1 VSIAHANAGVRAV
14 TRAIPV
20 WAWLAALV
28 AVSAGIR
35 FVLARGIVAPWIMVD
50 ELIYSELAK
59 SFAANGHFEIRG
71 VSSGGSYGFVYPVL
85 ISAAYR
91 LFDAVPDA
99 YGFAKAI
106 NAVVMSL
113 AAIPAYFLA
122 RRVLTQPF
130 ALAAATLSVAIPS
143 LLYTG
148 TLMTENAFY
157 PVFLCVALVLVRML
171 ERPTR
176 VNQLG
181 VLALCVLAYTTRQ
194 QALSL
199 FAAVLTAPLLLGL
212 RLLGR
217 FRTLYI
223 ASAALA
229 FAVVV
234 VEAVRSHSPLSLLGA
249 YETAGHH
256 GYAVGSVAKWLLW
269 HLAELDLYLGVVP
282 VAAFVVL
289 AFAWRTLDASQ
300 RAFMSGASALTVWLM
315 LEVAAY
321 ATLPGVARVE
331 ERNTFYVAP
340 LFLIALLMW
349 VQLGAP
355 RPRLI
360 AAGSAVGA
368 ALLVAT
374 LPFPRLIRPEITSDT
389 LAFVPWWKLQE
400 QGLALHHVR
409 LLATVCA
416 LGAAALFLLVPQR
429 WTLALPLLVLVYFS
443 VVQQPV
449 QARAELASRNA
460 RAAGIGGRVDWLD
473 DTVPGVAVVGVLW
486 AGRTDPHVV
495 WENEF
500 FNRSVGPV
508 YDVAEP
514 IPGNLPSTPV
524 RVGADGLVEPPPAQR
539 LLLSDGTLDLR
550 GTRLARDFS
559 KGVSLWSIAPPART
573 VTRVA
578 GLYPND
584 NWSGRVV
591 VYRRR
596 GCTGGSV
603 SVSLLGDPSLFH
615 GVQKVRANGA
625 TYVVAPGVP
634 TVVTVPLRECTA
646 RFLVSP
652 TKVPGGADQRRLGL
666 RFLSFAYLRQ

>member
-1 VSIAHANAGVRAV
+1 MAHADVGLRAFARAV
-14 TRAIPV
+14 PV

-50 ELIYSELAK
+50 ELVYSELAK

-91 LFDAVPDA
+91 LFDSVPDA

-122 RRVLTQPF
+122 HRVLKQPF
-130 ALAAATLSVAIPS
+130 ALAAAALSVAIPS

-176 VNQLG
+176 INQLG
-181 VLALCVLAYTTRQ
+181 VLALCVLAYATRQ
-194 QALSL
+194 QALAL
-199 FAAVLTAPLLLGL
+199 FTAVLTAPLLLGP

-229 FAVVV
+229 VAVVA
-234 VEAVRSHSPLSLLGA
+234 VEAARGRSPLSLLGA
-249 YETAGHH
+249 YETAGRQ
-256 GYAVGSVAKWLLW
+256 GYSVGSVAKWLLW
-269 HLAELDLYLGVVP
+269 HVAELDLYLGVIP

-289 AFAWRTLDASQ
+289 AFAWRTLDAPQ
-300 RAFMSGASALTVWLM
+300 RAFMLGASALTAWLL

-340 LFLIALLMW
+340 FFIIALLVW

-360 AAGSAVGA
+360 AVASAGGA

-389 LAFVPWWKLQE
+389 LAFVPWWRLQE
-400 QGLALHHVR
+400 HGFALHDLR
-409 LLATVCA
+409 LVATLCA
-416 LGAAALFLLVPQR
+416 VGAAALFLLVPQR

-449 QARAELASRNA
+449 QARADLASRNA
-460 RAAGIGGRVDWLD
+460 RAAGIGGRMDWID
-473 DTVPGVAVVGVLW
+473 RAVRGGDVVGVLW

-514 IPGNLPSTPV
+514 IPGNLPSASV
-524 RVGADGLVEPPPAQR
+524 RVGADGVVEPPPPQR
-539 LLLSDGTLDLR
+539 RLLSDGTLDLR
-550 GTRLARDFS
+550 GTRLAGDFP
-559 KGVSLWSIAPPART
+559 KGVRVWNVAPPARA

-591 VYRRR
+591 VYRRL

-603 SVSLLGDPSLFH
+603 IVSLLGDPSLFKE
-615 GVQKVRANGA
+615 VRKVRANG
-625 TYVVAPGVP
+625 TTHVVAPGVP
-634 TVVTVPLRECTA
+634 TVVTVPLRECVA